1 MLGNVG
7 RERARRLGGRGFG
20 AVALERK
27 SDDHADHVMLLHERE
42 QLLEGEPLAWPTGE
56 GGQRLGERL
65 GLVGK
70 REANTAGA
78 GVYT

>member
-1 MLGNVG
+1 
-7 RERARRLGGRGFG
+7 
-20 AVALERK
+20 
-27 SDDHADHVMLLHERE
+27 MLLHERE